1 MYGTVMMW
9 LIQQVPSSWIRKWP
23 LNKWYEVREDKEAA
37 LAAFDMKKD
46 FVVDTKTGILTKGSP
61 RVQ

>member
-1 MYGTVMMW
+1 MMW
-9 LIQQVPSSWIRKWP
+9 LIQWVPSNWIRRWP
-23 LNKWYEVREDKEAA
+23 LNKWYEVREDKEEA
-37 LAAFDMKKD
+37 LARFDLMND